1 MDRRRSPRVS
11 VQLPVEVWG
20 LDASGQAF
28 METALITN
36 MSSGGIVI
44 QSLRRKMRPGEVLD
58 VRMGRQTAH
67 FRVVWIGEKGD
78 LGMQAITEQ
87 TFVPRSV
94 LAHCAQAAG
103 AC

>member
-20 LDASGQAF
+20 LDASSQPF
-28 METALITN
+28 MQSAIITN

-44 QSLRRKMRPGEVLD
+44 EGLLRRMRAGEVLD
-58 VRMGRQTAH
+58 VRMGYQTAH
-67 FRVVWIGEKGD
+67 FRVVWVGEKGD
-78 LGMQAITEQ
+78 LGMEASTTQA
-87 TFVPRSV
+87 FVPTSI
-94 LAHCAQAAG
+94 LAHCSQAAG

>member
-28 METALITN
+28 TSSALITN

-44 QSLRRKMRPGEVLD
+44 QGLQRRMREGEVLD
-58 VRMGRQTAH
+58 VRMGYQTAH
-67 FRVVWIGEKGD
+67 FRVIWLGENGE
-78 LGMQAITEQ
+78 LGMQALTTH
-87 TFVPRSV
+87 TFVPHSV
-94 LAHCAQAAG
+94 LSHCAQAAG